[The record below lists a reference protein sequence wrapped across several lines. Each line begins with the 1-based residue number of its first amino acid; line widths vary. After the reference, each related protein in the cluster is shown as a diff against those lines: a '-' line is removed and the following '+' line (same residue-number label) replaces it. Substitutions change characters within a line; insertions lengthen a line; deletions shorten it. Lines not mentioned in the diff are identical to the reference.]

1 MAAYHHSEK
10 KIMKISKMSA
20 MAMKY
25 RRKKKIISKLRKID
39 INIIMAIING
49 GSRKCGGE
57 NRKKWRK
64 WRESMAHQRQRGG
77 GNQAKAIMA
86 AAENGFSL
94 EEMALGANR
103 GVMKI
108 ISMAKARKYN
118 EIAAISNGNGGEMA
132 ALAKSCR
139 LSAKMAAAAQRNG
152 WRHLW
157 RGGIS
162 GESGVSGEN
171 RNGENNIWHESAS
184 PMATKTSA

>member
-64 WRESMAHQRQRGG
+64 WRESNGSSASARRRQSSKGDNGG
-77 GNQAKAIMA
+77 SRKWRQWRR
-86 AAENGFSL
+86 NGARRSN
-94 EEMALGANR
+94 G

-108 ISMAKARKYN
+108 IGMAKAENIMKYQLS
-118 EIAAISNGNGGEMA
+118 AMVMA
-132 ALAKSCR
+132 AKWRRGENRR

-157 RGGIS
+157 RW
-162 GESGVSGEN
+162 
-171 RNGENNIWHESAS
+171 RRIWRKRRKRRKS
-184 PMATKTSA
+184 KWRK